1 VVDGRGAV
9 RAAWDRE
16 HREGQVA
23 QAIAPLPPGPRAPA
37 AWQLL
42 HYAHAPLPLLEA
54 CGRRYGDAFTLR
66 WAGYGRFVMLATP
79 AAAQDVF
86 RGDPHVLHSGE
97 GNEFLIPTVGPSSV
111 LVLDDEPHA
120 RQRRILLPPLKG
132 ERMRSFFEAMRQATA
147 DAVRAWPVGR
157 PFRVLESMQQITLRV
172 ILQAVL
178 GLASGGQRDEIED
191 QVRRLL
197 AQSRSRY
204 SLVLVKVL
212 PVRLLQKTRWL
223 PFYRTMHALDT
234 SLYSVIGA
242 RRREPAAA
250 RGANVLAD
258 LLAASHEDGRPLGD
272 GEIRDALMTLI
283 LAGHDTT
290 SIALA
295 WALEQIVPRADVVTR
310 ITDELR
316 QTTGGA
322 PPYADHLGRL
332 EYLDAAVR
340 ESLRVRTVLPFVV
353 RLTKQAFV
361 AGGREYPPGVV
372 LCPCSHLIHRRPD
385 LYPEPEAFRP
395 ERFLERKYAG
405 HEWFPFGGGNR
416 TCLGMAFALYQM
428 KVVLGTLFALA
439 RLTRPPGSWSCPVR
453 RGVSLAP
460 DDGVE
465 LVLTQRL
472 EGPAP

>member
-1 VVDGRGAV
+1 
-9 RAAWDRE
+9 
-16 HREGQVA
+16 VA
-23 QAIAPLPPGPRAPA
+23 QAVAPLPPGPRTPA
-37 AWQLL
+37 VWQVLR
-42 HYAHAPLPLLEA
+42 YAHAPLPLFEA

-66 WAGYGRFVMLATP
+66 WAGYGRFVMLASP
-79 AAAQDVF
+79 AAVQDVF

-97 GNEFLIPTVGPSSV
+97 GNDFLVSTVGPSSV

-132 ERMRSFFEAMRQATA
+132 ERMRSFFEAMRLATA
-147 DAVRAWPVGR
+147 EAVRAWPVGR
-157 PFRVLESMQQITLRV
+157 PFRALGWMQQITLRV

-178 GLASGGQRDEIED
+178 GLGATPQRDEIEG

-197 AQSRSRY
+197 AQGRSRY
-204 SLVLVKVL
+204 SFILVKVL

-223 PFYRTMHALDT
+223 PYYRTMHALDA
-234 SLYSVIGA
+234 SLYSLIGA

-258 LLAASHEDGRPLGD
+258 LLAASHEDGRPLSD
-272 GEIRDALMTLI
+272 QEIRDALMTLI

-295 WALEQIVPRADVVTR
+295 WALEQIVPRADVVAR
-310 ITDELR
+310 LTDELR
-316 QTTGGA
+316 QTTGGG
-322 PPYADHLGRL
+322 PPCADHLGRL

-340 ESLRVRTVLPFVV
+340 ESLRVRTILPFVV
-353 RLTKQAFV
+353 RLTKRPFV

-372 LCPCSHLIHRRPD
+372 LCPCSHLVHRRHD
-385 LYPEPEAFRP
+385 LYPESEAFRP

-428 KVVLGTLFALA
+428 KVVLGTLFTQV
-439 RLTRPPGSWSCPVR
+439 RLTRPPGSRSFPVR
-453 RGVSLAP
+453 RGISLAP
-460 DDGVE
+460 DDGVK
-465 LVLTQRL
+465 LVVTQRL
-472 EGPAP
+472 EGLAP